1 MEAMKLSAYK
11 CGILIDTQQGDVL
24 QLKTSLLSYITAAV
38 LSKGHAS
45 AFSIRLVPDIFLSI
59 KYVL

>member
-1 MEAMKLSAYK
+1 MLYTDRYATGWCVAAGNQLAELQSA
-11 CGILIDTQQGDVL
+11 TM
-24 QLKTSLLSYITAAV
+24 

-45 AFSIRLVPDIFLSI
+45 AISVRLVPDIFLSI